1 MYFLFIGEVW
11 KVRNRLDRRTYA
23 VKKIA
28 MRVDASVERGVV
40 VRAFDQRIRR
50 EVTTISQLLHH
61 NIVRYYGSWIEEPPG
76 DASTSDDN
84 LSSSSNIIDLATSFA
99 AGSGSDSDDSDN
111 SDSDSSVDD
120 EDSSSS
126 VADHRMHTQRGSMEK
141 QSLVPHKRPLSKFYD
156 SSDSDSEDSDGN
168 INIAFP
174 DKRSIIE
181 SRCESEFN
189 LLRIEHSQPQ
199 EHLCESSSSR
209 VDDTTATTLGKKYK
223 MSTLFIQMEFCIS
236 TLRAL
241 IDETELY
248 KRPSDIYLLLRQM
261 LEALAYIHSR
271 SCIHRDLK
279 PPNIFLDAQGSIK
292 LGDFGL
298 AKLVSKSASS
308 SSSSAPADESIIAG
322 APSDSFDGTGAT
334 DDVAIL
340 SHSLS
345 AASLSGVS
353 DTTGAVGTLLYSA
366 PEQALS
372 SSFRVQQRGNL
383 TSS

>member
-1 MYFLFIGEVW
+1 M
-11 KVRNRLDRRTYA
+11 
-23 VKKIA
+23 KKIA

-76 DASTSDDN
+76 EASTVDDN
-84 LSSSSNIIDLATSFA
+84 LSSSSNILDLATSFA
-99 AGSGSDSDDSDN
+99 AGSGSDSDDSD
-111 SDSDSSVDD
+111 SDSSEED
-120 EDSSSS
+120 EEENNT
-126 VADHRMHTQRGSMEK
+126 VTGNRMHAQRGGMER
-141 QSLVPHKRPLSKFYD
+141 RPLSKFYD
-156 SSDSDSEDSDGN
+156 SSDSDSTDNDNDVLSD
-168 INIAFP
+168 
-174 DKRSIIE
+174 KKSLME

-189 LLRIEHSQPQ
+189 LLRFEHSQTQ
-199 EHLCESSSSR
+199 EPYCESSSR

-279 PPNIFLDAQGSIK
+279 PPNIFLDSQGSIK

-298 AKLVSKSASS
+298 AKLVSKSAAASS
-308 SSSSAPADESIIAG
+308 SSGHVVDESINAG
-322 APSDSFDGTGAT
+322 AHSDSFDGPGIAT
-334 DDVAIL
+334 DDVAVL

-372 SSFRVQQRGNL
+372 SSFRVQPRGIHTPSLPILSIHLNNTPYQHIL
-383 TSS
+383 PTHSVHISS